1 MVKGYGHALHK
12 EGRYEAGVDV
22 VKSCDW
28 GESLVLGQAGWMED
42 SPVIWRGW
50 NANF

>member
-28 GESLVLGQAGWMED
+28 GESAGAWAGWLDGGFAGDLAGLE
-42 SPVIWRGW
+42 R
-50 NANF
+50 